1 MYEGMREMTPVAANE
16 ETFENYA
23 KAFKALAD
31 PKRLKLMN
39 ELCTRGQVCVCDLSD
54 IMEMPQSKLSYHLK
68 ILMDVELITQEK
80 KGKWNYYELNQI
92 QVNHLLS
99 PELCCLFRSTCC

>member
-1 MYEGMREMTPVAANE
+1 MQTIDANE
-16 ETFENYA
+16 DTFERYA
-23 KAFKALAD
+23 NAFKALSD

-39 ELCTRGQVCVCDLSD
+39 ELCTRGQVCVCDLCD
-54 IMEMPQSKLSYHLK
+54 IMELPQSKLSYHLK
-68 ILMDVELITQEK
+68 ILMDVDLIKQEK

-99 PELCCLFRSTCC
+99 PELCCLFRPTC